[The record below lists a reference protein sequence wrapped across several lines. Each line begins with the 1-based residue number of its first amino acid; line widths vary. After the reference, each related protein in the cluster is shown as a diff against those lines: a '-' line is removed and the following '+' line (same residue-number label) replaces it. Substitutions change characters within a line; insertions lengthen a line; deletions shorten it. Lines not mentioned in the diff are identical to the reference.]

1 MYRHALLWHDWGP
14 PVALGS
20 AYRRV
25 CQGNVRDRPWDSN
38 QGAVDHRVRDEMSD
52 DESTAPD
59 DGSNDAPGS
68 IATKLLRTA
77 VPDAIRRRFALK
89 FVIVLLV
96 MGVVIVAVGFVATN
110 AISAQT
116 QDRTVE
122 EYESLAAQQ
131 GNLVSQWV
139 EGRQEVVRTISDD
152 PVWTSNN
159 TTRMTST
166 LTGETMPTLSE
177 SAFEI
182 RLIGESDVGATVFVA
197 SSGSGQ
203 NLPIEGSRYEWIA
216 DTEFDGPNDVVISPT
231 YRAGTTGKYVVA
243 FASPTADG
251 NRTFVAEMQLT
262 PLAEQLSSDRVSGG
276 FSYVVNESGAIMLDT
291 AIANSSVQNHNTTG
305 QYGDEQALDASATLQ
320 NAESGVMTNRPAST
334 GVMGQKYAVGYSPVI
349 VAGQDLGWHAMIHAP
364 RSQLFGF
371 ANSVSQTGLV
381 VSVVLGFVIVLIGAV
396 LGFNTSRSI
405 DRLTGKAEKIEEG
418 NLDVDISS
426 GRIDNIGRLYDGFA
440 NMRDAL
446 RQQIEEAEAARKEAE
461 VSRAEAMEMNNYLQE
476 KAEEYSEIMQACAR
490 GDLTRRM
497 EPEGENEAIDQIAA
511 DFNEMITELEMT
523 TGQLKT
529 FADEVEEGGQSLQQ
543 SAETVRDAS
552 EQVAD
557 SVQKISDDA
566 YDQKERLQRI
576 SERMDEVATTLE
588 ELADDHPDLE
598 FDEALSNIRDVAS
611 DIEQAV
617 ELGEQTMSESEN
629 VAGAAEEQA
638 AELNEVSA
646 RADELTRYAQYLGDG
661 LGNFETEEEH
671 EFVFQTGA
679 SSPDPS
685 SAGEGDDS

>member
-1 MYRHALLWHDWGP
+1 
-14 PVALGS
+14 
-20 AYRRV
+20 
-25 CQGNVRDRPWDSN
+25 
-38 QGAVDHRVRDEMSD
+38 MSD
-52 DESTAPD
+52 DESTAPQGAT
-59 DGSNDAPGS
+59 DGAG
-68 IATKLLRTA
+68 TGTRLLRTV

-96 MGVVIVAVGFVATN
+96 MGVVIVAVGFMATS

-116 QDRTVE
+116 QDRTVD

-131 GNLVSQWV
+131 GNLVSQWAD
-139 EGRQEVVRTISDD
+139 GRQEVVRTISDD

-159 TTRMTST
+159 TTLMSST
-166 LTGETMPTLSE
+166 LTDETMPTLSE

-197 SSGSGQ
+197 SSSSGQ
-203 NLPIEGSRYEWIA
+203 NLPIEGSRYEWVA
-216 DTEFDGPNDVVISPT
+216 DAEFDGPNDVAISPT

-276 FSYVVNESGAIMLDT
+276 FSYVVNGSGAIMLDT
-291 AIANSSVQNHNTTG
+291 AIANESVQTHRTTE
-305 QYGDEQALDASATLQ
+305 QYGDMSVVEASGNLQ
-320 NAESGVMTNRPAST
+320 TESGVETNKPAST
-334 GVMGQKYAVGYSPVI
+334 GVMDEAYAVGYSPVF
-349 VAGQDLGWHAMIHAP
+349 VSGQSRNDFEWHLMVHAP

-371 ANSVSQTGLV
+371 ANSVSQTGLL
-381 VSVVLGFVIVLIGAV
+381 VSAGLGLVIVLIGAV

-418 NLDVDISS
+418 DLDVDISS

-446 RQQIEEAEAARKEAE
+446 RRQIEEAETARKEAE

-497 EPEGENEAIDQIAA
+497 EPEGENEAMDQIAA

-523 TGQLKT
+523 AGQLKT

-566 YDQKERLQRI
+566 YEQKDQLQRI
-576 SERMDEVATTLE
+576 SEDLDGLVETLE
-588 ELADDHPDLE
+588 ELENEHPE
-598 FDEALSNIRDVAS
+598 F
-611 DIEQAV
+611 
-617 ELGEQTMSESEN
+617 ELGDSLAQFRNVATQLQETADTSEEMMAESET

-638 AELNEVSA
+638 AELNEVSS
-646 RADELTRYAQYLGDG
+646 RAEQLKRYARPLGDI
-661 LGNFETEEEH
+661 LERFETEAEH
-671 EFVFQTGA
+671 EFVFSGGPSQTTRTQEE
-679 SSPDPS
+679 SED
-685 SAGEGDDS
+685 

>member
-1 MYRHALLWHDWGP
+1 
-14 PVALGS
+14 
-20 AYRRV
+20 
-25 CQGNVRDRPWDSN
+25 
-38 QGAVDHRVRDEMSD
+38 MSD

-59 DGSNDAPGS
+59 EGATDGAG
-68 IATKLLRTA
+68 TGTRLLRTV
-77 VPDAIRRRFALK
+77 VPNAIRRRFALK

-152 PVWTSNN
+152 AVFTSNN
-159 TTRMTST
+159 TTLMSNT
-166 LTGETMPTLSE
+166 LTEQTMPALSE
-177 SAFEI
+177 SGFEI
-182 RLIGESDVGATVFVA
+182 RVIGESDLGGTIFKA
-197 SSGSGQ
+197 SSGSGL
-203 NLPIEGSRYEWIA
+203 NRGIEGSRYEWA
-216 DTEFDGPNDVVISPT
+216 ANEQFDGPNDVAISPA

-262 PLAEQLSSDRVSGG
+262 PLAEELSSDRVSGG
-276 FSYVVNESGAIMLDT
+276 FTYVVNSSYTIMLDT
-291 AIANSSVQNHNTTG
+291 AIANESIRSHKTTE
-305 QYGDEQALDASATLQ
+305 QYGDQTALDASTNLQ
-320 NAESGVMTNRPAST
+320 NAESGVKTNRPSST
-334 GVMGQKYAVGYSPVI
+334 GVMNESYAVGYSPVI
-349 VAGQDLGWHAMIHAP
+349 VAGQNLGWHTLIHAP

-371 ANSVSQTGLV
+371 ANSVSQTGLL
-381 VSVVLGFVIVLIGAV
+381 VSGGLGLVIVLIGAV

-405 DRLTGKAEKIEEG
+405 DRLTGKAEEMEAG
-418 NLDVDISS
+418 NLNVNIAS
-426 GRIDNIGRLYDGFA
+426 GRIDNIGRLYGGFA

-446 RQQIEEAEAARKEAE
+446 REQIEEAEQARKEAE

-476 KAEEYSEIMQACAR
+476 KAEAYSDIMQACAR

-497 EPEGENEAIDQIAA
+497 EPEGENEAMDQIAT

-543 SAETVRDAS
+543 SSETVRDAS

-576 SERMDEVATTLE
+576 SEQMDEVATTLE
-588 ELADDHPDLE
+588 SLADDHPDLE
-598 FDEALSNIRDVAS
+598 FDDALSNIRAVAS
-611 DIEQAV
+611 NIEEAV

-646 RADELTRYAQYLGDG
+646 RAEELTRYAQYLGDG

-685 SAGEGDDS
+685 SAGEDDEE